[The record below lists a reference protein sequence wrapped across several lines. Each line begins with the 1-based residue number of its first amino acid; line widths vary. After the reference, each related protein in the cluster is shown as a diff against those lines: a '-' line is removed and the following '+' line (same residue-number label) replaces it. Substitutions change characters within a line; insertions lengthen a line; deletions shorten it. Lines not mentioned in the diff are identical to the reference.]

1 MMMVIRVANWGRED
15 AKLKAGDVVALFMQN
30 RPEFFITWLG
40 LAKVIALH
48 QSSRRLRAR
57 VHADR

>member
-1 MMMVIRVANWGRED
+1 VANWGRED
-15 AKLKAGDVVALFMQN
+15 AQLKAGDVVALFMQN